1 MRNRL
6 HLNPRRHRSRARESA
21 WPAGVEVPAARL
33 GNVFAETHRST
44 HCTFVWLSTLRP
56 QSRALVP
63 YLVTI
68 GLFFFLRGSI
78 AAFLVGICCR
88 SLRFVL
94 SIVYLLLSGVIKRF
108 LSAGKWVFIVWKV
121 DVCTIGQCIY
131 CHSMNDSASTL
142 LAIDSP
148 SIREC

>member
-1 MRNRL
+1 MRNRFPV
-6 HLNPRRHRSRARESA
+6 NRKSHRNRARESG
-21 WPAGVEVPAARL
+21 WLAGVEVPAGRL
-33 GNVFAETHRST
+33 GNVFGATHSDHLYICMAINVAT
-44 HCTFVWLSTLRP
+44 T
-56 QSRALVP
+56 
-63 YLVTI
+63 VTSFHP
-68 GLFFFLRGSI
+68 GPCDYLFFFLRGSI